1 MRRLTHESLCDTFGG
16 SLSARQISTKY
27 KSAPFSDDGLLIMV
41 ITISTVLNSDIL
53 TRKHIEAFNRAP
65 CYLYGN
71 TPIELMTYFYVIW
84 PPTQPNPP
92 PHPSIP
98 NHLFAFLLR
107 KKAVDG
113 KNAQI
118 LT

>member
-1 MRRLTHESLCDTFGG
+1 
-16 SLSARQISTKY
+16 
-27 KSAPFSDDGLLIMV
+27 MV

-113 KNAQI
+113 KNWIRKCLKA
-118 LT
+118 

>member
-1 MRRLTHESLCDTFGG
+1 
-16 SLSARQISTKY
+16 
-27 KSAPFSDDGLLIMV
+27 
-41 ITISTVLNSDIL
+41 
-53 TRKHIEAFNRAP
+53 
-65 CYLYGN
+65 
-71 TPIELMTYFYVIW
+71 MTYFYVIW

-113 KNAQI
+113 KNCVVLDIKTSLECIKKLIIWQ
-118 LT
+118 L